1 LDIVRCGSTTSG
13 DRVPFTAFAFT
24 GFAMAVDFF
33 LVALIFIRGLEMFT
47 SLLGTWIPFGLIFAS
62 TFVTGSLVASR
73 RVPLASATRA

>member
-47 SLLGTWIPFGLIFAS
+47 SLLGTLDPVRPDLRVHLRDR
-62 TFVTGSLVASR
+62 FVGREPSGSARLR
-73 RVPLASATRA
+73 D